1 MHVYNKHRYRLSLFK
16 KVTHVQTAENLVRK
30 QYLISPNQV
39 KKLES
44 LAKKQKTS
52 AAEVV
57 RKAIDAFNPD
67 APVDMQESELLE
79 LVSTRVQEAIAD
91 TQQTRKRLNKIL
103 RELTA
108 EDS

>member
-1 MHVYNKHRYRLSLFK
+1 M
-16 KVTHVQTAENLVRK
+16 QAAENLVRR
-30 QYLISPNQV
+30 QYLISPQQV

-67 APVDMQESELLE
+67 IPADMQESELLE

-103 RELTA
+103 QGLTA

>member
-1 MHVYNKHRYRLSLFK
+1 M
-16 KVTHVQTAENLVRK
+16 QTAENLVRK

>member
-1 MHVYNKHRYRLSLFK
+1 
-16 KVTHVQTAENLVRK
+16 VQAAENLVRK
-30 QYLISPNQV
+30 QYLISPKQV
-39 KKLES
+39 KKLET

-67 APVDMQESELLE
+67 VPVDMQESELLE

-103 RELTA
+103 QELTA